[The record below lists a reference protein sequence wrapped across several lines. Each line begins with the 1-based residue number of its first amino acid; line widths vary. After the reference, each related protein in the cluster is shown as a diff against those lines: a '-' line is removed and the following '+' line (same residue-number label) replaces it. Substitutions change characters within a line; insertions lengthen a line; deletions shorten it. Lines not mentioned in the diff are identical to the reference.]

1 MTSLQALRKRIAE
14 VKSDMRDV
22 QSLPRSHAETES
34 SIRQHLQQRHDAGA
48 RQLRHQL
55 AVFATGDVHTG
66 FLRLAG
72 GDLADVL
79 LPLLGVDGAMQA
91 LAPHLEQL
99 PEGIS
104 DAERKAQMAELA
116 NAQFDA
122 EVAEELA
129 VCALEARGEDVSRR
143 PDADPRAVLM
153 VAP

>member
-66 FLRLAG
+66 FLRLPA

-79 LPLLGVDGAMQA
+79 LPLLGIDGAMEV
-91 LAPHLEQL
+91 LAPHIVQL
-99 PEGIS
+99 PGGIS
-104 DAERKAQMAELA
+104 DSDRAAKLA
-116 NAQFDA
+116 DFAADLIQC
-122 EVAEELA
+122 EIAEEGVLS
-129 VCALEARGEDVSRR
+129 ALEARGEEVSRR
-143 PDADPRAVLM
+143 PDADPRAVLL
-153 VAP
+153 VAT